1 MAFNDFGVWKDTR
14 RALEIQDQVRR
25 AAEWL
30 ATQVESYL
38 YDKSSPKYQN
48 YEFLTWAV
56 AQYDVLK
63 TGTGNYA
70 QMHVEYD
77 AERAAMEP
85 VLKPEDPR
93 RVYPN
98 AHIDTEVRYPDAARK
113 AGYVNGETE

>member
-1 MAFNDFGVWKDTR
+1 MPFNESGVWLDDR

-38 YDKSSPKYQN
+38 YDQASGKYQN

-63 TGTGNYA
+63 TGSGNYA
-70 QMHVEYD
+70 QMHLDYEP
-77 AERAAMEP
+77 ERAAMQP

-93 RVYPN
+93 RVSPN
-98 AHIDTEVRYPDAARK
+98 SNIDAEVRYPDAAYH
-113 AGYVNGETE
+113 AGYVGRDDS